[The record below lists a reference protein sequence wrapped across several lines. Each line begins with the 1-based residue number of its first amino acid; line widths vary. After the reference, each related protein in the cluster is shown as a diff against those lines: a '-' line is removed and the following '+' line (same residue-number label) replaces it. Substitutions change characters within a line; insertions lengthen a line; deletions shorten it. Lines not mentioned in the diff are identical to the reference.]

1 MTKFNEKN
9 IILDNTDIENKIQR
23 IGLEILE
30 DNIDKSKI
38 IFFGISTNGE
48 IIAKKIIDNFNKIS
62 KIKTDIF
69 KVIIINDGSN
79 NIIKYDRKFDAES
92 ESLIIV
98 SDVSQSGKTIQLVT
112 SDLMKH
118 NPSKIKTAVIIN
130 RDHSLFPIKINFS
143 GLNLSTSVNEHV
155 DVVVNKQ
162 KELTVYLN

>member
-1 MTKFNEKN
+1 MGIYRK
-9 IILDNTDIENKIQR
+9 
-23 IGLEILE
+23 EILM
-30 DNIDKSKI
+30 DKMMFLLSEGLKNLWRHKLTAFTAVFS
-38 IFFGISTNGE
+38 IFLTLTLAG
-48 IIAKKIIDNFNKIS
+48 
-62 KIKTDIF
+62 
-69 KVIIINDGSN
+69 
-79 NIIKYDRKFDAES
+79 
-92 ESLIIV
+92 SLIIV

-130 RDHSLFPIKINFS
+130 RDHSLFPVKINFS